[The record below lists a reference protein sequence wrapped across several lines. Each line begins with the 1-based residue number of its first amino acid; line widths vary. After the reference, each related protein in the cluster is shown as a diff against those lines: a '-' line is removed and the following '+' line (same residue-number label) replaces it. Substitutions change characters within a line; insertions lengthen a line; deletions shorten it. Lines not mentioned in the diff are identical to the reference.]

1 MLEKPREEIN
11 KIDAELVKLLE
22 QRYKSVDEVV
32 RIKKENNLPTLD
44 ASREQ
49 DVITRLSEM
58 IELEEYREA
67 ILETFQSIMD
77 ISKDYQRSKR

>member
-58 IELEEYREA
+58 IELEEYKEA

>member
-58 IELEEYREA
+58 IELEEYKEA

-77 ISKDYQRSKR
+77 ISKGYQRSKR

>member
-22 QRYKSVDEVV
+22 RRYKSVDEVV